1 MRRVL
6 TGVAVAPGMALGR
19 ARRVQPRRYSA
30 DMRPLDA
37 AEAEAEI
44 ARLEAALAHAR
55 TEIAEVR
62 GRLQGVLKREAE
74 PFLDAHALLLDDPE
88 LHAGLLT
95 MIRTGR
101 YRADAALIAQR
112 DRLGALFGAMADPYL
127 RSRRE
132 DFDQVIGRVLAALE
146 RDTSVEE
153 RRLAARVG
161 DILVAESPTPAEV
174 AALAGHGLL
183 GVLASSGSAYSHSAI
198 LARSLRLP
206 MLTGVHEALDAVR
219 DDDLVL
225 LDGEHGEA
233 VLHPAAQD
241 LARYRQWQ
249 RDAARDEQRRAGF
262 AHAPSRSRDG
272 VRIQLHA
279 NAERSAEIA
288 QAHACGA
295 DGVGLYRTEFLF
307 LRRAELPDEDEQFE
321 AYRELVLGMGGCTVT
336 VRTLDIGAD
345 KADGSGLALAAE
357 PNPALGVRGL
367 RLSLRQPAV
376 FRTQLRAMLRA
387 AALGPLR
394 ILLPM
399 VTTAAELRAARAHV
413 DACAE
418 TLRTEGHA
426 TPDAVAVGAMIEVP
440 AAALC
445 ARALLAEA
453 DFAAIGTNDL
463 AQYVLAADR
472 GNDALGELYDPLH
485 PALLRLIA
493 HVVAAGRRAGRPVSL
508 CGEIAGEP
516 AQLPLLLAL
525 GLTELSMH
533 PARLLAVR
541 ERLAALDV
549 GALRTLAP
557 RLVRA
562 ADREAVTA
570 LLPRG

>member
-30 DMRPLDA
+30 DARPLEA
-37 AEAEAEI
+37 AEVEAEI

-55 TEIAEVR
+55 AEIAEVR
-62 GRLQGVLKREAE
+62 GRLQGVLRREAE

-88 LHAGLLT
+88 LHAGLLA
-95 MIRTGR
+95 MIRSGR
-101 YRADAALIAQR
+101 CRAGAALIAQR

-174 AALAGHGLL
+174 AALANHGLL

-206 MLTGVHEALDAVR
+206 MLTGVHEALDAVG

-225 LDGEHGEA
+225 LDGERGEA

-241 LARYRQWQ
+241 LVRYRQWQ

-272 VRIQLHA
+272 RRIDLHA
-279 NAERSAEIA
+279 NAERVAEIA
-288 QAHACGA
+288 AARALGA

-307 LRRAELPDEDEQFE
+307 LHRDALPGEDEQFE
-321 AYRELVLGMGGCTVT
+321 AYRELVLGMGGRSVT

-345 KADGSGLALAAE
+345 KADGSGLALASE

-413 DACAE
+413 DACAVA
-418 TLRTEGHA
+418 LRGEGHA
-426 TPDAVAVGAMIEVP
+426 IPDAVAMGAMIEVP

-445 ARALLAEA
+445 ARALLEIA

-463 AQYVLAADR
+463 TQYVLAADR

-541 ERLAALDV
+541 ERLAGMDI
-549 GALRTLAP
+549 GALRALAP

-562 ADREAVTA
+562 SDRDAVAA
-570 LLPRG
+570 LLPSA

>member
-6 TGVAVAPGMALGR
+6 TGIAVAPGMALGR

-37 AEAEAEI
+37 AEAETEI
-44 ARLEAALAHAR
+44 ARLEAALEHAR
-55 TEIAEVR
+55 AEIAEVR

-88 LHAGLLT
+88 LHAGLLA

-101 YRADAALIAQR
+101 YRAGAALIAQR

-174 AALAGHGLL
+174 AALANHGLL

-206 MLTGVHEALDAVR
+206 MLTGVHEALDVVR

-225 LDGEHGEA
+225 LDGERGEA

-272 VRIQLHA
+272 QRIALHA
-279 NAERSAEIA
+279 NAERSTEIA
-288 QAHACGA
+288 AARALGA

-307 LRRAELPDEDEQFE
+307 LHRAMLPGEDEQFE
-321 AYRELVLGMGGCTVT
+321 AYRELVLGMGGRTVT

-345 KADGSGLALAAE
+345 KAVGSGLALAAE

-367 RLSLRQPAV
+367 RLSLRQPDV

-399 VTTAAELRAARAHV
+399 VTTTAELRAARAHV

-418 TLRTEGHA
+418 ALRAEGHA

-445 ARALLAEA
+445 ARALLTAA

-493 HVVAAGRRAGRPVSL
+493 HVVAAGRRTGRPVSL
-508 CGEIAGEP
+508 CGEIAGES

-541 ERLAALDV
+541 ERLTGLDVAALR
-549 GALRTLAP
+549 ALAP

-562 ADREAVTA
+562 ADREAVAA
-570 LLPRG
+570 LLLRA

>member
-6 TGVAVAPGMALGR
+6 IGVAVSQGMALGR
-19 ARRVQPRRYSA
+19 ARRVQPRRYNA
-30 DMRPLDA
+30 DARPL
-37 AEAEAEI
+37 EATEVEAEI
-44 ARLEAALAHAR
+44 LRLEAALAHAR
-55 TEIAEVR
+55 GEIVEVR
-62 GRLQGVLKREAE
+62 GRLQGVLRREAE

-88 LHAGLLT
+88 LHAGLLA

-101 YRADAALIAQR
+101 CRAAAALIAQR

-161 DILVAESPTPAEV
+161 DILVAESPTPAEL
-174 AALAGHGLL
+174 AALANHGLL

-206 MLTGVHEALDAVR
+206 MLAGVHEALDAVG

-225 LDGEHGEA
+225 IDGERGEA

-262 AHAPSRSRDG
+262 AHALSRSRDG
-272 VRIQLHA
+272 QRIELHA
-279 NAERSAEIA
+279 NAERGAEIA
-288 QAHACGA
+288 AARALGA

-307 LRRAELPDEDEQFE
+307 LHRAVLPGEDEQFE
-321 AYRELVLGMGGCTVT
+321 AYRELVLGMGGRSVT

-345 KADGSGLALAAE
+345 KADGSSLALAVE
-357 PNPALGVRGL
+357 SNPALGVRGL

-387 AALGPLR
+387 AVLGPLR

-413 DACAE
+413 EACAVA
-418 TLRTEGHA
+418 LRSEGHA
-426 TPDAVAVGAMIEVP
+426 IPDAVAVGAMIEVP

-445 ARALLAEA
+445 ARSLLELS

-463 AQYVLAADR
+463 TQYVLAADR

-525 GLTELSMH
+525 GLTEFSMH

-541 ERLAALDV
+541 ERLARLDV
-549 GALRTLAP
+549 GALRVLAP

-562 ADREAVTA
+562 ADRDAVAA
-570 LLPRG
+570 LLPRA

>member
-6 TGVAVAPGMALGR
+6 TGIAVAPGMALGR

-55 TEIAEVR
+55 AEIAEVR

-88 LHAGLLT
+88 LHAGLLA

-101 YRADAALIAQR
+101 YRAGAALIAQR

-262 AHAPSRSRDG
+262 AHAPSCSRDG
-272 VRIQLHA
+272 VRIGLHA
-279 NAERSAEIA
+279 NAERSVEIA
-288 QAHACGA
+288 QAHAFGA

-321 AYRELVLGMGGCTVT
+321 AYRELVLGMGGRTVT

-399 VTTAAELRAARAHV
+399 VTTTAELRAARAHV

-418 TLRTEGHA
+418 ALRAEGHA
-426 TPDAVAVGAMIEVP
+426 TPDGVAVGAMIEVP

-445 ARALLAEA
+445 ARALLAAA

-493 HVVAAGRRAGRPVSL
+493 HVVAAGRRTARPVSL

-516 AQLPLLLAL
+516 AQLSLLLAL

-549 GALRTLAP
+549 GALRALAP

-562 ADREAVTA
+562 ADREAVAA
-570 LLPRG
+570 LLPRA

>member
-19 ARRVQPRRYSA
+19 ARRVQPRRYNA
-30 DMRPLDA
+30 DARPL
-37 AEAEAEI
+37 EATEVEAEI

-55 TEIAEVR
+55 AEIAEVR
-62 GRLQGVLKREAE
+62 GRLQGVLRREAE

-88 LHAGLLT
+88 LHAGLLA
-95 MIRTGR
+95 MIRSGR
-101 YRADAALIAQR
+101 CRAGAALIAQR

-174 AALAGHGLL
+174 AALANHGLL

-206 MLTGVHEALDAVR
+206 MLTGVHEALDAVG

-225 LDGEHGEA
+225 IDGERGEA

-272 VRIQLHA
+272 QRIGLYA
-279 NAERSAEIA
+279 NAERSTEIA
-288 QAHACGA
+288 AARALGA

-307 LRRAELPDEDEQFE
+307 LHRAALPGEDEQFE
-321 AYRELVLGMGGCTVT
+321 AYRELVLGMGGRSVT

-399 VTTAAELRAARAHV
+399 VTTTAELRAARAHV
-413 DACAE
+413 DACAAA
-418 TLRTEGHA
+418 LRDEGHA

-445 ARALLAEA
+445 ARALLAVA

-493 HVVAAGRRAGRPVSL
+493 HVVAAGRHAGRPVSL

-516 AQLPLLLAL
+516 AQLSLLLAL

-533 PARLLAVR
+533 PARLLTVR
-541 ERLAALDV
+541 ERLTTLDIAALR
-549 GALRTLAP
+549 ALAP

-562 ADREAVTA
+562 ADRDAVAA
-570 LLPRG
+570 LLPPA